1 MGSVFGWGRFH
12 EEVHGNPLQYSCLGN
27 PMDREACWAIV
38 HKVAKSRMRL
48 SDREGDE
55 EQKDVSMLKRKLG
68 NLVKYKPDLLL

>member
-1 MGSVFGWGRFH
+1 
-12 EEVHGNPLQYSCLGN
+12 
-27 PMDREACWAIV
+27 MDREACWAIV